1 MCQIAQLHGREL
13 CSSLA
18 IRGRQSSYLLQE
30 SFKRSFGD
38 ISPEKISNPLWL
50 TSFLFSIFGDKAIWG
65 NWNPT
70 RIGLTHCNIKPNLHN
85 KKKMLIWHPQWKKQV
100 LISKGPRG
108 VVRRFKNHHI
118 KKKWIMKTKHSSKIQ
133 IHL

>member
-38 ISPEKISNPLWL
+38 ISPEKISNPL
-50 TSFLFSIFGDKAIWG
+50 
-65 NWNPT
+65 
-70 RIGLTHCNIKPNLHN
+70 
-85 KKKMLIWHPQWKKQV
+85 
-100 LISKGPRG
+100 
-108 VVRRFKNHHI
+108 
-118 KKKWIMKTKHSSKIQ
+118 
-133 IHL
+133 